1 MHGGSLDRR
10 PLRVRVPATSANL
23 GPGYDA
29 FGIAL
34 TRHLVAE
41 LTPRSDARVETVG
54 EGAGE
59 VATGDDNLVWASL
72 VAFCDEYGVAAPDL
86 SLRVDNRIPL
96 ERGLGSSSA
105 AIVAGLV
112 LARAVSGVTV
122 GDRDLVTLATR
133 IEGHPDN
140 VVPAL
145 LGGVTVTAST
155 GDGTLV
161 VRRAQPHAR
170 LRPVL
175 LVPSQRQNTSAAR
188 SVLPTEVALGTA
200 ADQAARAGHVL
211 GAFIG
216 AWPVDG
222 RLAGDHLHEP
232 RRLEVMA
239 ASGALI
245 SALRAEGHHCWLS
258 GAGPAVGAAVTH
270 STPTEPIAAL
280 ARGRGFELVMLD
292 WDLSGATTD

>member
-1 MHGGSLDRR
+1 
-10 PLRVRVPATSANL
+10 VPATSANL

-29 FGIAL
+29 FGVAL

-41 LTPRSDARVETVG
+41 ATARDDTRVRTVG

-72 VAFCDEYGVAAPDL
+72 AAFCEAHEVTTPDIG
-86 SLRVDNRIPL
+86 LRVDNRIPL

-112 LARAVSGVTV
+112 LGRAVTGVPV
-122 GDRDLVTLATR
+122 GDRDLVALATR

-145 LGGVTVTAST
+145 LGGVTVTATT

-161 VRRAQPHAR
+161 VRRVQPHAR

-175 LVPSQRQNTSAAR
+175 LVPEQRQNTAAAR
-188 SVLPTEVALGTA
+188 GVLPTEVALATA

-216 AWPVDG
+216 TWPIDV

-239 ASGALI
+239 STGALV
-245 SALRAEGHHCWLS
+245 AELRADGHHCWLS
-258 GAGPAVGAAVTH
+258 GAGPAVAVAVPRAH
-270 STPTEPIAAL
+270 PIEAL
-280 ARGRGFELVMLD
+280 TAVARGHGFDVLALD
-292 WDLSGATTD
+292 WDLSGATAA

>member
-1 MHGGSLDRR
+1 MDRP

-29 FGIAL
+29 FGVAL

-41 LTPRSDARVETVG
+41 VTARADARVETVG

-72 VAFCDEYGVAAPDL
+72 AAFCDAYGVAPPDV
-86 SLRVDNRIPL
+86 SLRVDNRVPL

-122 GDRDLVTLATR
+122 GDRDLVALATR

-161 VRRAQPHAR
+161 VRRVQPHAR

-175 LVPSQRQNTSAAR
+175 FVPAQRQNTAAAR
-188 SVLPTEVALGTA
+188 SVLPTEVALATA

-216 AWPVDG
+216 AWPVDA

-239 ASGALI
+239 ASGVLV
-245 SALRAEGHHCWLS
+245 SELRAEGHHSWLS
-258 GAGPAVGAAVTH
+258 GAGPAVGAAVTRP
-270 STPTEPIAAL
+270 TPTEPIATL
-280 ARGRGFELVMLD
+280 ARRHGFELVMLD
-292 WDLSGATTD
+292 WDLSGATTA